1 MESSNLALQEE
12 VHLIHKEVLIPLVY
26 SITFSQLS
34 CESILW
40 SSAILFPVCKIIS
53 FFTWLQKASFCL
65 YGFSSCYL
73 FGSAAIATNCLSGV
87 VRSAESAKQVPVIHH
102 NYYHYKRQRIQ
113 NDFPLTFLVLGK
125 RRFTMYSCI
134 SFARQYISRKMFNLA
149 AN

>member
-1 MESSNLALQEE
+1 MKLPYPCMKSSNLALQEE
-12 VHLIHKEVLIPLVY
+12 ARLIHQELLISLVY

-73 FGSAAIATNCLSGV
+73 FGSAAIATNCLSGA
-87 VRSAESAKQVPVIHH
+87 VRSVESAKRVPVIHH

-113 NDFPLTFLVLGK
+113 NHPPTTTTFLVLGK
-125 RRFTMYSCI
+125 RRFEMYSCI
-134 SFARQYISRKMFNLA
+134 SFARQYI
-149 AN
+149 